1 MEVIWHRKARE
12 QFEEAMDYC
21 SMQFG
26 KRVAKR
32 IVDKIDRDIMSLA
45 ANPYMGTIEESLQE
59 ISGFRYIVEG
69 PAKLIYT
76 VEDGYIFIH
85 LYWDCRQNPGHLVDL
100 IKGVD

>member
-1 MEVIWHRKARE
+1 MEVIWHQKAQE
-12 QFEEAMDYC
+12 QFEKAMDYC
-21 SMQFG
+21 LRQFG

-32 IVDKIDRDIMSLA
+32 IVDKIDRDVLLLS

-59 ISGFRYIVEG
+59 LSEFRYIVEG

-85 LYWDCRQNPGHLVDL
+85 LYWDCRRDPIHLMDL
-100 IKGVD
+100 IKDVD